1 MRESIKDIGYDNL
14 EQGMDYRNSSI
25 LTAIDQ
31 QSQEIFDAVIKSDL
45 VEEVGAGDQGLM
57 MGYASDETP
66 ELMPLTHVYASN
78 ICARLHECKQKGIIP
93 WLGPDGKS

>member
-1 MRESIKDIGYDNL
+1 
-14 EQGMDYRNSSI
+14 MDYKNSSI

-57 MGYASDETP
+57 MGYATDETP

-78 ICARLHECKQKGIIP
+78 ICARLHECKVKGIIP